1 MNWLLIRG
9 TGVAAF
15 AFLAISTIW
24 GLLLSTKVLT
34 RWTRPKAL
42 TNFHESLGAGALL
55 LTVVHL
61 IAVYRDEFIGFTWR
75 EILLPGFSEW
85 RPYGTTVGVLAFYG
99 LVAVTLSFYA
109 KRRLGAGAWRVLHSL
124 ALGVFVGALLHG
136 VLTGTDTGAVPVV
149 VLYSGSAIAVAV
161 LLWIRLRRVKGPT
174 TGRRAVPEV
183 EVHVRV
189 E

>member
-15 AFLAISTIW
+15 AFLAVSTIW
-24 GLLLSTKVLT
+24 GLLLSTKVLK

-42 TNFHESLGAGALL
+42 TNFHESLGAGALF

-85 RPYGTTVGVLAFYG
+85 RPYGITVGVLAFYG
-99 LVAVTLSFYA
+99 LVAVTLSFHA
-109 KRRLGAGAWRVLHSL
+109 RRRLGTRAWRVLHSL

-136 VLTGTDTGAVPVV
+136 VITGTDTGAAPMVA
-149 VLYSGSAIAVAV
+149 LYAGSAIAVV
-161 LLWIRLRRVKGPT
+161 MLLWIRLRRVNEPT
-174 TGRRAVPEV
+174 TGGQAAPDEAAHVPV
-183 EVHVRV
+183 E
-189 E
+189 